1 MTISIKPTVS
11 GSTIEQDG
19 GTILSVDGS
28 GNLTV
33 PNNITFS
40 GTVNGVSSYSDSD
53 ALSLLNAS
61 GSAPVYA
68 CRAWVLFHGT
78 GTVSVGNSGNVS
90 SVTDAATGRYVINIT
105 TALPA
110 VTYAVVTNS
119 GISSYTDSD
128 ALTLFNASGSAPVY
142 ACRAWV
148 NFNGTGTVS
157 IYNSGN
163 VSSITDNGTGQYTA
177 NFTTAM
183 PDVDYAVAGA
193 TNEDN
198 GTAQRVFTERTG
210 RTASS
215 VGVVVGDVN
224 GTERDHA
231 RISVIIVR

>member
-1 MTISIKPTVS
+1 MAAGKVIS
-11 GSTIEQDG
+11 
-19 GTILSVDGS
+19 
-28 GNLTV
+28 
-33 PNNITFS
+33 
-40 GTVNGVSSYSDSD
+40 
-53 ALSLLNAS
+53 
-61 GSAPVYA
+61 
-68 CRAWVLFHGT
+68 
-78 GTVSVGNSGNVS
+78 
-90 SVTDAATGRYVINIT
+90 
-105 TALPA
+105 
-110 VTYAVVTNS
+110 NS